1 MKKYIC
7 ILILL
12 LIGVSLLM
20 ILALCNATDKIY
32 VDKEKS
38 YFSDFEVENDQVFIK
53 CHITLTNTFE
63 TEKMVNLSAKLPEDV
78 TIGLLKNEE
87 VHVLNEDGLENVFIL
102 PANASKTFD
111 VVFVG
116 EYAGT
121 NQKNDRNLPEIN
133 IKIVK

>member
-1 MKKYIC
+1 
-7 ILILL
+7 
-12 LIGVSLLM
+12 M
-20 ILALCNATDKIY
+20 IFASYNTTDKIY
-32 VDKEKS
+32 IDKEKS
-38 YFSDFEVENDQVFIK
+38 YFSGFEVENDQVFIK

-78 TIGLLKNEE
+78 TSGLLKNEE

-133 IKIVK
+133 IKIAK